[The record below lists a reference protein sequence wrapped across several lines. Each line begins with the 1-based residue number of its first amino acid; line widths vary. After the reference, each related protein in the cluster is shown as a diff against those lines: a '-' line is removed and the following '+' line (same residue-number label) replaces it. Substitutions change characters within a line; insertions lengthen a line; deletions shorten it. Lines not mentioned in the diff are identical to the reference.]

1 MRDCLWRF
9 QTQPSSPRGSLCTM
23 QTSQSPFGEKQRTGC
38 MFYGQQ
44 LVVWS
49 EERTLYQ
56 VYLLPWTGIA
66 RAFVSAILATEGIH
80 GGYYNNCAHPSSN
93 RHRPEAGNHVAWGS
107 VYCDWRL
114 QQSHSQ
120 NNNSKIFSTHYMQ
133 YRFWAHSPQCYSSFQ
148 DTHKSLPDPPFGK
161 SDQSPVQAEAETGST
176 RPQNDPL
183 LVRPIR
189 FYATGLFWSHEVGNV
204 SVCLRWSH
212 RGFIGYHNMFHQE
225 VRRRYAEQNNSDPKS
240 GIFSS
245 KYAQSNK
252 LVFLLTFSTSPSAC
266 LLQTTVPTRF
276 KRSNIVSV
284 LKKSMGTCLNDWHP
298 VALTSI
304 VSKCF
309 ERLIRDTICS
319 VLSASLDPLQFAHC
333 NIPPLMMSLPSP
345 YTPLSPT

>member
-1 MRDCLWRF
+1 MLQDCFDHMKW
-9 QTQPSSPRGSLCTM
+9 
-23 QTSQSPFGEKQRTGC
+23 E
-38 MFYGQQ
+38 MF
-44 LVVWS
+44 
-49 EERTLYQ
+49 R
-56 VYLLPWTGIA
+56 
-66 RAFVSAILATEGIH
+66 SA
-80 GGYYNNCAHPSSN
+80 
-93 RHRPEAGNHVAWGS
+93 
-107 VYCDWRL
+107 
-114 QQSHSQ
+114 
-120 NNNSKIFSTHYMQ
+120 
-133 YRFWAHSPQCYSSFQ
+133 
-148 DTHKSLPDPPFGK
+148 
-161 SDQSPVQAEAETGST
+161 SDGVIE
-176 RPQNDPL
+176 
-183 LVRPIR
+183 
-189 FYATGLFWSHEVGNV
+189 
-204 SVCLRWSH
+204 
-212 RGFIGYHNMFHQE
+212 GFIGYHNMFHQE